1 MKAGEILEVLVDHKE
16 ALESVPKLVKKKKQ
30 KHLITETFE
39 DGSSWKMY
47 FQKV

>member
-1 MKAGEILEVLVDHKE
+1 MKTGEILEVLVDHE
-16 ALESVPKLVKKKKQ
+16 DALESVPKFVKNKKQ
-30 KHLITETFE
+30 KHLSTEPFE